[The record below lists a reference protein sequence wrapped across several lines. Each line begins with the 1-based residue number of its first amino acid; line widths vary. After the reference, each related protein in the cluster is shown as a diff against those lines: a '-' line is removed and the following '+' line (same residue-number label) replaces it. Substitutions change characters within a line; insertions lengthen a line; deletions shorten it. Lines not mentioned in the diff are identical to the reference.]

1 MVPQRTG
8 SLSSPKSGVTWE
20 GYRPDLLKNSM
31 NVLTAR
37 AERGMAQ
44 GHYCHAH
51 TKGSSQNL
59 METSGNSA
67 SLCTFLW
74 TQSLNSTSIAPG
86 VLAVAMQCNQKK
98 GRKELCLPT
107 TTGLVHIFALQTLLP
122 SQIRELSIAVN
133 GKWKNHTDA
142 QNHLP
147 LLRTWEH
154 LRLPPSSMI
163 LNGTSAHQN

>member
-1 MVPQRTG
+1 MVPQRTS

-20 GYRPDLLKNSM
+20 GYRPNLLKNSM

-51 TKGSSQNL
+51 KRLITESHGDFWQL
-59 METSGNSA
+59 CF
-67 SLCTFLW
+67 SLCIAL
-74 TQSLNSTSIAPG
+74 SSILEPTSIAPG

-98 GRKELCLPT
+98 GWKELCLLT
-107 TTGLVHIFALQTLLP
+107 TTGLVHIFTLRTLLP
-122 SQIRELSIAVN
+122 SQIQELSIAVN

-147 LLRTWEH
+147 SLRTWEH
-154 LRLPPSSMI
+154 LWLPPSSMI